1 MVPVILPGNI
11 TGNFTGK
18 ITGQI
23 ERGNITKKVVKFKNA
38 IKMIVPLVRLNLIIV
53 FDMILSI
60 STIHMQNFIILILF
74 TKFCFRLT
82 ILFQILTFLIMGKTR
97 GWNFL
102 IHIIVYFG
110 PELLNNSNKSHNS

>member
-23 ERGNITKKVVKFKNA
+23 ERGNITKKVVKFENA
-38 IKMIVPLVRLNLIIV
+38 ITMIVPLVRLNLIIV

-60 STIHMQNFIILILF
+60 STIHMKNFIILILF

-97 GWNFL
+97 GWNF
-102 IHIIVYFG
+102 FE
-110 PELLNNSNKSHNS
+110 P